1 MNSKSRISEILK
13 VPGLVLFSAVLMLGC
28 ERPLPD
34 ADKNPESRLELPQAP
49 QQRNHG
55 PLPQE
60 RMQQRNTVPRTL
72 VTLRQTECFV
82 S

>member
-13 VPGLVLFSAVLMLGC
+13 VLGLVLFSAMLMLGC

-34 ADKNPESRLELPQAP
+34 ADKNPESSLELPQAP
-49 QQRNHG
+49 QQRDHRL
-55 PLPQE
+55 LPQE
-60 RMQQRNTVPRTL
+60 RMQRDTGPRTL